1 MEQEIH
7 RIWIL
12 VSELSEQLAQNN
24 RVAAD
29 IRNQI
34 QNLKVS
40 QVANEHMGSSRCRW
54 LSTGGLKLKQWFILY
69 TGTSEYDCK
78 KFPVKEV

>member
-1 MEQEIH
+1 MSDELGLGGECKLSSRLPSTGLDFLEMEQEIH

-29 IRNQI
+29 LHNQI
-34 QNLKVS
+34 NTLKV
-40 QVANEHMGSSRCRW
+40 
-54 LSTGGLKLKQWFILY
+54 
-69 TGTSEYDCK
+69 GTCCL
-78 KFPVKEV
+78 